1 MDLHPGEQ
9 IVFQGRP
16 IWRSIL
22 SFYITGFIGSV
33 VIGVIVALIA
43 STALG
48 VIVFVVLFA
57 IDVLVG
63 FLRRV
68 STRYT
73 ITTQRLRIE
82 RGLLSKHVQQTRIE
96 RVQNV
101 NTNQTFVSRILRVG
115 TVDFDTAGTDDSDFT
130 FTGDG
135 NALYAA
141 YHDDEWGAPVTD
153 ERGLF
158 ERVSLEA
165 FQSGLSWLTI
175 LRKREAFRAAFANF
189 EPDAVARFGD
199 NDVDR
204 LLGDAGIVRHR
215 GKIEAAIANARA

>member
-9 IVFQGRP
+9 VVFEGRP

-33 VIGVIVALIA
+33 IIGVLVALIA
-43 STALG
+43 STATG
-48 VIVFVVLFA
+48 VIVFLVLFA
-57 IDVLVG
+57 LDVLVG
-63 FLRRV
+63 FVRRI

-101 NTNQTFVSRILRVG
+101 NTNQTFVSRLLHVG

-130 FTGDG
+130 FVGVGNPHEVVEAVDHAQREASASAGPRGDG
-135 NALYAA
+135 L
-141 YHDDEWGAPVTD
+141 
-153 ERGLF
+153 
-158 ERVSLEA
+158 
-165 FQSGLSWLTI
+165 
-175 LRKREAFRAAFANF
+175 
-189 EPDAVARFGD
+189 
-199 NDVDR
+199 
-204 LLGDAGIVRHR
+204 
-215 GKIEAAIANARA
+215 

>member
-9 IVFQGRP
+9 VVFEGRP

-33 VIGVIVALIA
+33 IIGVLVALIA
-43 STALG
+43 STATG
-48 VIVFVVLFA
+48 VIVFLVLFGL
-57 IDVLVG
+57 DVLVG
-63 FLRRV
+63 FVRRI

-101 NTNQTFVSRILRVG
+101 NTNQTFVSRVLRVG

-130 FTGDG
+130 FTGVG
-135 NALYAA
+135 NP
-141 YHDDEWGAPVTD
+141 HEV
-153 ERGLF
+153 
-158 ERVSLEA
+158 VEA
-165 FQSGLSWLTI
+165 VDRAQ
-175 LRKREAFRAAFANF
+175 REASAAG
-189 EPDAVARFGD
+189 PRTDA
-199 NDVDR
+199 
-204 LLGDAGIVRHR
+204 L
-215 GKIEAAIANARA
+215 